1 MATHCRKKSSIFGI
15 TFQSGIAV
23 DEPAAILQGMV
34 KLVSRSDSYER
45 NSKMKISFQVL
56 KAVPVLG
63 HRAQC
68 TGAIVPMK
76 IEYSIILHQFP
87 AAGVCGKH

>member
-56 KAVPVLG
+56 KAVPVLVLG

-68 TGAIVPMK
+68 TGTIVPMK
-76 IEYSIILHQFP
+76 M
-87 AAGVCGKH
+87 